1 MKLLKLTSLLA
12 ALILLCGCNKETIE
26 ISEAHPGPYPYHVL
40 ISFQDASGNDLV
52 KGIAHDWRQSAFV
65 YESNP
70 NPDAG
75 FVNLDQYTLD
85 VVFPDHIQAVVEYI
99 TRLEDVRIAQLPSD
113 LVDSDSMLDSYFVNY
128 IVVCKWGDYYGLDM
142 CCLTPTNDIE
152 GKKLS
157 PTDKATFK
165 LRCPY
170 VFGDD
175 AEHEIVTYWSYPP
188 EKGPYNT
195 YCTRVEFENEEYI
208 PQKFPQPY
216 VQFSAATIVLKRAP
230 LTPDEADRP
239 QV

>member
-1 MKLLKLTSLLA
+1 MKPLKLTSLLVV
-12 ALILLCGCNKETIE
+12 LTLLCGCDKENMEGTIA
-26 ISEAHPGPYPYHVL
+26 IPGPYHYYVS

-52 KGIAHDWRQSAFV
+52 KGIAHDWMQFHFV
-65 YESNP
+65 SESNP
-70 NPDAG
+70 NPDDG

-85 VVFPDHIQAVVEYI
+85 VVFPDHIQAIAEYQ
-99 TRLEDVRIAQLPSD
+99 TRFWNEQIAKGLILIDDP
-113 LVDSDSMLDSYFVNY
+113 DSMLDSYFVDY
-128 IVVCKWGDYYGLDM
+128 MIVCKRGDYYYLDL
-142 CCLTPTNDIE
+142 CCISPTNDLDNN
-152 GKKLS
+152 KSLLA
-157 PTDKATFK
+157 DKATFK

-216 VQFSAATIVLKRAP
+216 VQFSAATIVLKR
-230 LTPDEADRP
+230 D
-239 QV
+239 